1 MTRSPSRA
9 LPCACRSKPPTY
21 ALRPDVYRTKSQSS
35 FQPTGSFL
43 IGSPNAICVYEHLA
57 TATSCLNS
65 NPHRGPRR
73 KLDFPSPSDY
83 TLLEKL
89 VCLDPPLYVV
99 GTNLYVVALAS
110 TAPPSLTSTSAT
122 VSAVSRFL
130 PSIRNDPM
138 GSQSAR
144 RCSVRTSTTRP
155 SSLHRAHQHVIDLHH
170 SNDASR
176 SSLQL
181 ASSVP
186 HVVLLPCVARYF
198 FASPRLRAR
207 TMQPAQDNARSTHAT
222 AIQRCSAESWR
233 QHTTQPQDTTDPTER
248 ARPNTKQKR
257 AERNQY
263 NTTQPNTGETATDH
277 PPYWP
282 RSTTT
287 TPT

>member
-1 MTRSPSRA
+1 MCLSIRTPNICSTTRCVPR
-9 LPCACRSKPPTY
+9 
-21 ALRPDVYRTKSQSS
+21 KSQSS

-83 TLLEKL
+83 IYACCKNQYVLIHHW
-89 VCLDPPLYVV
+89 YVV

-144 RCSVRTSTTRP
+144 RCSVRTSIARP
-155 SSLHRAHQHVIDLHH
+155 SSLHRAHQHGIDLHH

-176 SSLQL
+176 SSLLL

-186 HVVLLPCVARYF
+186 HVVLLSSVARYF
-198 FASPRLRAR
+198 FIATSSGTHDATRPS
-207 TMQPAQDNARSTHAT
+207 QGSQHAT

-233 QHTTQPQDTTDPTER
+233 QHTAQQPRTQPIHQSEHAQTS
-248 ARPNTKQKR
+248 KQKR

-263 NTTQPNTGETATDH
+263 NTIQQPTSAQ
-277 PPYWP
+277 P
-282 RSTTT
+282 
-287 TPT
+287 